1 MQAVGGFAAG
11 GFMGGPAG
19 VGAPAGGGGG
29 PAGVGAPAGEVRG
42 AASSGGGAFDA
53 VMASEMD
60 SGTWLDDGHVDA
72 PLRNRRLLPS
82 NAQEV
87 VETDAQFDA
96 SLPIRW
102 LEPPVS
108 QGTPE
113 TGATGASDGSPA
125 GLAGIA
131 GANGA
136 GFSLGSAGAGAGA
149 GAGGAG
155 EAMLLGESAR
165 PGTAAAKDDAAA
177 LGGDLVVTASAGH
190 VDFAPF
196 AASLPTR
203 RFLPSNPQGI
213 PETDG
218 PVAASALE
226 GSVAVGATAG
236 TQKGVAA
243 AGDARDTVVS
253 KVAGASDAG
262 GNAAARTVPA
272 SIPTSPATSTA
283 HLDGSLHTRRFL
295 PSNPQGTVESGAVP
309 PPAAQPAPAL
319 PAPVPAAQPAPA
331 LPAPVPAAQPA
342 FALETTPTLQLA
354 PLPPAPVLPT
364 PAAPAPQQPLT
375 HQLATPLFSLASAAP
390 GEHVM
395 TLRVSPDDLGPLT
408 VQAHIDGTGV
418 RIELFAPGD
427 AGREAVRHILPEL
440 RRGLEESGASLSLSS
455 HNSPPDS
462 GKDGQGAGHGHG
474 AGQGTG
480 LGAGTRDPEAQPRR
494 FGDTTGNG
502 TDDQPH
508 QPRQLP
514 PGVVHDPSSPH
525 RLDILV

>member
-11 GFMGGPAG
+11 GFM
-19 VGAPAGGGGG
+19 GG

-72 PLRNRRLLPS
+72 PLHNRRLLPS

-136 GFSLGSAGAGAGA
+136 EVSLASDGAGAGAGA
-149 GAGGAG
+149 GVGAGGAG

-190 VDFAPF
+190 MDFAPY

-218 PVAASALE
+218 PVAGSWLE

-236 TQKGVAA
+236 TQTGVAA
-243 AGDARDTVVS
+243 GSDARDAVVS

-262 GNAAARTVPA
+262 GKAAARTVPVSA
-272 SIPTSPATSTA
+272 PTPPATPTA

-295 PSNPQGTVESGAVP
+295 PSNPQGTVELGAVP

-319 PAPVPAAQPAPA
+319 PAPAQPAPAQPAPA
-331 LPAPVPAAQPA
+331 LPAQPAPVQPA
-342 FALETTPTLQLA
+342 FALETTPTLQPA

-375 HQLATPLFSLASAAP
+375 HQLATPLFSLASAGL

-408 VQAHIDGTGV
+408 VRAHIDGTGV

-455 HNSPPDS
+455 HNSPADS
-462 GKDGQGAGHGHG
+462 GKDGQGTGQGHGHG

>member
-1 MQAVGGFAAG
+1 
-11 GFMGGPAG
+11 
-19 VGAPAGGGGG
+19 
-29 PAGVGAPAGEVRG
+29 
-42 AASSGGGAFDA
+42 
-53 VMASEMD
+53 MASEMD
-60 SGTWLDDGHVDA
+60 SGTWLDDGRVDA
-72 PLRNRRLLPS
+72 PLHNRRLLPS

-149 GAGGAG
+149 GGAG

-190 VDFAPF
+190 MDFAPY

-218 PVAASALE
+218 PVAGSWLE

-236 TQKGVAA
+236 TQTGVAA
-243 AGDARDTVVS
+243 GSDARDAVVS

-262 GNAAARTVPA
+262 GKAAARSVPVSA
-272 SIPTSPATSTA
+272 PTPPATPTA

-295 PSNPQGTVESGAVP
+295 PSNPQGTVELGAVP
-309 PPAAQPAPAL
+309 P
-319 PAPVPAAQPAPA
+319 PAAQPAPA

-342 FALETTPTLQLA
+342 FALETTPTLQLAPLQPA

-408 VQAHIDGTGV
+408 VRAHIDGTGV

-440 RRGLEESGASLSLSS
+440 RRGLEDSGASLSLSS
-455 HNSPPDS
+455 HNSPADS
-462 GKDGQGAGHGHG
+462 GKDGQGTGQGHGHG